1 MRTVPKANFP
11 TLTPIEYDGR
21 VGLADADGR
30 VVARIGRDAWAVLQK
45 IDGVRSVDAI
55 MDAVELPGH
64 GLGDEDAV
72 WRHLDELAEAGL
84 IVRLAPPAATSP
96 LRRREVLS
104 RALLA
109 GGALGLAAVAAPA
122 FAASEQTQKRGKEE
136 RVKVKTKSA
145 EESHVKA
152 KSSQESDAKHRELS
166 AREEA
171 HKRASKSDLTPQ
183 PPNQGP
189 SDKVKKGFVEDK
201 TAKEEQKK

>member
-104 RALLA
+104 
-109 GGALGLAAVAAPA
+109 
-122 FAASEQTQKRGKEE
+122 
-136 RVKVKTKSA
+136 
-145 EESHVKA
+145 
-152 KSSQESDAKHRELS
+152 LS
-166 AREEA
+166 LI
-171 HKRASKSDLTPQ
+171 HI
-183 PPNQGP
+183 
-189 SDKVKKGFVEDK
+189 
-201 TAKEEQKK
+201 